1 MFEFSYPKNIHREEL
16 MDLVRAFYGEDEV
29 VLKEGPEDFRAHK
42 EDVKRRLYKELSN
55 RLEKEL
61 PWGTLTGVR

>member
-42 EDVKRRLYKELSN
+42 EDVKEDCIKSFQTVLRRN
-55 RLEKEL
+55 C
-61 PWGTLTGVR
+61 PGGH